1 MVSTEAHESLRS
13 RSRPAA
19 QAGYNLVFLIALFT
33 LMSVM
38 LTAAL
43 PVISTQIRRE
53 REAELIFRG
62 LQYAEGI
69 RVFQQR
75 FGRFPN
81 TLEELIELEPRSI
94 RQLWADPMTENG
106 RWALVLASSAT
117 QPGAAGEG
125 EDEDEDGAATQ
136 GNVGRELGGGSAPT
150 SNFSGPSSAGE
161 ITAGPIMGV
170 VTRQKGKSLRSFLGK
185 DSYEEWRFTANI
197 LPTPK
202 VVPGTE
208 IVASGSVENLGKP
221 FPRGLTP
228 QGVAAGA
235 ESLAGGNSPR
245 DLFGDDDE
253 DDG

>member
-1 MVSTEAHESLRS
+1 MVSSEANESLRP
-13 RSRPAA
+13 RPRPAA

-43 PVISTQIRRE
+43 PVISTQIQRE

-94 RQLWADPMTENG
+94 RQLWTDPMTENG

-117 QPGAAGEG
+117 QPGAAVG
-125 EDEDEDGAATQ
+125 EDEPEDGRSAPSNLGQ
-136 GNVGRELGGGSAPT
+136 ELGGGSAPT

-170 VTRQKGKSLRSFLGK
+170 VTRHQGQSLRTFLGK
-185 DSYEEWRFTANI
+185 DSYQEWRFTANI

-228 QGVAAGA
+228 QGLAGDGG
-235 ESLAGGNSPR
+235 EGLAGGDAPR

-253 DDG
+253 DGG